1 MSGGNTIVE
10 GLIIFGM
17 AAFFYI
23 WAANAAPFTG
33 IASGVCGVGNTFG
46 LQSSDCDRIQ
56 ANEAIIQGAPAIAVI
71 IGIFGLVAVVTGIM
85 QIIYSRKIAKD
96 KEKQIKL

>member
-1 MSGGNTIVE
+1 
-10 GLIIFGM
+10 
-17 AAFFYI
+17 
-23 WAANAAPFTG
+23 
-33 IASGVCGVGNTFG
+33 VCGVGNTFG

-56 ANEAIIQGAPAIAVI
+56 ANEAIIPGAPTIAVI

-85 QIIYSRKIAKD
+85 QMIYSRKDAKD